1 MNDMKNLLKVIL
13 MFFLLPQLA
22 IAQKIDGAQ
31 LLEDLKY
38 LSSEALEGRKPLTE
52 GSMKAR
58 ELVKNRFLD
67 LGLKSQYEDYTQYFD
82 FTNRRDG
89 KVYENAANIVGFI
102 PGTESEKLIVVMAHY
117 DHLGRQG
124 DKIFYG
130 ADDNASGTAAV
141 LAYASYFS
149 ENQPRHSMLF
159 VALDAEEMGHQ
170 GAKALVADFPFPLAQ
185 VAVVINMDMI
195 SRNDKQEL
203 YAAGTYHYP
212 QLKPA
217 LEKAA
222 KGKDPKLLF
231 GHDSPDL
238 GRDDWTLASDHAQF
252 HLKDVPFIYFGVE
265 DHDAYHT
272 PNDTFEN
279 IDQEFY
285 VKAANLILESIIE
298 LDKDL
303 LKR

>member
-102 PGTESEKLIVVMAHY
+102 PGTESEKLIVVIAHY

>member
-1 MNDMKNLLKVIL
+1 MNDMKNLKKLIL
-13 MFFLLPQLA
+13 LIFLLPQLA
-22 IAQKIDGAQ
+22 IGQKIDGSQ

-38 LSSEALEGRKPLTE
+38 LSSEALEGRKPLSE

-58 ELVKNRFLD
+58 ELVKNRFVE
-67 LGLKSQYEDYTQYFD
+67 LGLRSQYNDYTQYFD

-89 KVYENAANIVGFI
+89 KVYEKAANIVGFI
-102 PGTESEKLIVVMAHY
+102 PGADTDKLIVVMAHY

-141 LAYASYFS
+141 LAYAAYFAK
-149 ENQPRHSMLF
+149 NQPKHSMLF

-170 GAKALVADFPFPLAQ
+170 GAKALVADFPFPLEQ

-195 SRNDKQEL
+195 SRNEKKEL
-203 YAAGTYHYP
+203 YAVGTYHYP

-222 KGKDPKLLF
+222 KGKAPTLLF

-252 HLKDVPFIYFGVE
+252 HLKGVPFIYFGVE
-265 DHDAYHT
+265 DHDDYHT

-285 VKAANLILESIIE
+285 VQAANLILATILE
-298 LDKDL
+298 LDRSL
-303 LKR
+303 SEQ